1 MKKNQWTLRII
12 LYAIGVL
19 VLALGVTLNLKTG
32 LGVSPI
38 ITVPFSV
45 AAIGSWNVG
54 NITLLFY
61 SLLTILQLII
71 RGKDR
76 RWTDLLQIPFSIV
89 FTRLMNLFSTVLDLQ
104 PQHLWQQFVI
114 LFFAIVC
121 TGVGAAM
128 SVNMKIIANP
138 CDAFVNMA
146 GELSGKGMGFAKN
159 IFDLANIIIAFFIG
173 LLSGHFLAGIG
184 IGTVIAV
191 LGLGRVVALFNKLFK
206 EKTTQA
212 AGISNK

>member
-89 FTRLMNLFSTVLDLQ
+89 FTRLMNLFSAVLDLH

-138 CDAFVNMA
+138 VM
-146 GELSGKGMGFAKN
+146 LSLTWQASFPAKAWDSPK
-159 IFDLANIIIAFFIG
+159 IFSIWQIS
-173 LLSGHFLAGIG
+173 LSPFSSDCSVDIFWQAS
-184 IGTVIAV
+184 ASV
-191 LGLGRVVALFNKLFK
+191 L
-206 EKTTQA
+206 
-212 AGISNK
+212 SSPY